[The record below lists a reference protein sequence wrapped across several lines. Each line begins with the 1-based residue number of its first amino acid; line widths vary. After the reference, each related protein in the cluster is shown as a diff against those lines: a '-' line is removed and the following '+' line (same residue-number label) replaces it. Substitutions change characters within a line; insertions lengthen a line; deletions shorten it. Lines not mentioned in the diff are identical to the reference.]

1 MESINCKK
9 PFSEIFFKSLSFLL
23 LIVYLVCGIFIFRD
37 YGASSD
43 EYNQIEAGHITW
55 AAICEKL
62 GKETPEFKNLPKLTD
77 YYNRY
82 YGQAATF
89 PTVIIE
95 ALKGFSLD
103 ISTVLRLRHIWNFTL
118 YFTGLVCLSILMKL
132 RHKRDDVVFFLL
144 LMHILTPRL
153 FGEAFYNDRDVMLLS
168 LMWISLLS
176 YELFTRRPGIL
187 TALLCGAFFALAVNT
202 RFFALVLVLLPLIR
216 LFRPDQQKRQY
227 NLIMI
232 GSTLFFWYLFTPLF
246 WSSLIPELTA
256 AFRTFATGK
265 QRTQETAGMA
275 NILFFGR
282 YYPENALPIFYLPL
296 WIFISTPL
304 IPQILTVIGLV
315 KSFRSKPDLMDRFMG
330 TFLCLGIAAVMLI
343 RPVLYNGWRHMYF
356 FYVPIFWFAAAG
368 LSRLLS
374 MPSKLFRRGSI
385 CLILIS
391 ALWSVYRII
400 NLHPYEYVYLNPLFQ
415 NRLADFDRDYW
426 RLSTRECLEWLD
438 KQETE
443 EFSVGET
450 NESLD
455 NTLIALLP
463 NQRTKIS
470 IRNYNALHRV
480 QPEYL
485 VFNYSGMIGND
496 KTFPFYD
503 SIHTTERDGVRLAEI
518 FQRISQTPVEI
529 AQIIPSIPEAADGNF
544 ETEWRSRRPQNPED
558 SLIIEFTGPTTLS
571 GLSLIPGEDEREY
584 ARSPEVS
591 VSEDGIIWEPLS
603 INVSGLFDITFPQTE
618 TQWLK
623 IRNSQDADVH
633 WSIREIYFYN

>member
-1 MESINCKK
+1 MTSHRYNPQNHFLYQLLTI
-9 PFSEIFFKSLSFLL
+9 LL
-23 LIVYLVCGIFIFRD
+23 LTGLLLSGLRIFRD
-37 YGASSD
+37 YGAASD
-43 EYNQIEAGHITW
+43 EINQIEAGHITW
-55 AAICEKL
+55 AALCERF
-62 GKETPEFKNLPKLTD
+62 GKDAPDFGNLPKLKD

-153 FGEAFYNDRDVMLLS
+153 FGEAFINDRDVMLIS

-187 TALLCGAFFALAVNT
+187 TALISGAFSALAINT
-202 RFFALVLVLLPLIR
+202 RFFALVLLLPPLLR
-216 LFRPDQQKRQY
+216 LFHPEKQKRRY
-227 NLIMI
+227 NLLLL
-232 GSTLFFWYLFTPLF
+232 GSTLLFWYLFTPLF
-246 WSSLIPELTA
+246 WGSLIPELIA
-256 AFRTFATGK
+256 AFQTFAGGS
-265 QRTQETAGMA
+265 QRIQETGGMA
-275 NILFFGR
+275 AVLFFGR
-282 YYPENALPIFYLPL
+282 HYPETALPFYYLPL

-304 IPQILTVIGLV
+304 VPQLLTVVGLIH
-315 KSFRSKPDLMDRFMG
+315 SIRSEPDFMDRFMG
-330 TFLCLGIAAVMLI
+330 IFLCLGIDAVMLI

-356 FYVPIFWFAAAG
+356 FYVPIFWFAATG
-368 LSRLLS
+368 LNNIFS
-374 MPSKLFRRGSI
+374 MPRKIYRNGMI
-385 CLILIS
+385 CLLLIS

-400 NLHPYEYVYLNPLFQ
+400 NLHPYEYVYLNPLYQ

-455 NTLIALLP
+455 NALISLQP

-496 KTFPFYD
+496 KTFPFYN